1 VNGASTKAARDGEAV
16 NASAALSAWFT
27 QVQLATGVAPPSG
40 AIGAVSGG
48 SDVVRIP

>member
-1 VNGASTKAARDGEAV
+1 V